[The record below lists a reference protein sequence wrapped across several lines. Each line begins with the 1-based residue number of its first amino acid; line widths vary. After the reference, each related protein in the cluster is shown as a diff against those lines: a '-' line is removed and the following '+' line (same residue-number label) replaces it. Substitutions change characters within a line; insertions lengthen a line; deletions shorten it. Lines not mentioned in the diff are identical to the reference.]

1 MSNKKRN
8 PPELARPIHN
18 IPSDSHRRAIELA
31 KQHID
36 TKPII
41 YLLKR

>member
-1 MSNKKRN
+1 MSNKKRR
-8 PPELARPIHN
+8 PPELAKPIFN
-18 IPSDSHRRAIELA
+18 EPKDSHRRAIELS

-36 TKPII
+36 TKPIV